1 METSILIIGN
11 DPDTESLLSR
21 TFSGNGF
28 QVFVIPEGGD
38 DTLPVGPIRPDL
50 VIFDSLR
57 PGTRAWH
64 ILERMRQLS
73 PVPIIVLTNLEDSSF
88 AVDSLDLG
96 ADYCL
101 TKPFDVGELQARV
114 RALMRRGQYA
124 VQHTYTA

>member
-11 DPDTESLLSR
+11 DPDTEGLLSR
-21 TFSGNGF
+21 AFSGSGF
-28 QVFVIPEGGD
+28 QVFVIPESGNAV
-38 DTLPVGPIRPDL
+38 LPAGPVRPDL

-57 PGTRAWH
+57 PGTHAWH

-73 PVPIIVLTNLEDSSF
+73 SVPIIVLTNLEDSNS
-88 AVDSLDLG
+88 AVNSLDRG

-114 RALMRRGQYA
+114 RALMRRGQCA
-124 VQHTYTA
+124 AQPAYTA